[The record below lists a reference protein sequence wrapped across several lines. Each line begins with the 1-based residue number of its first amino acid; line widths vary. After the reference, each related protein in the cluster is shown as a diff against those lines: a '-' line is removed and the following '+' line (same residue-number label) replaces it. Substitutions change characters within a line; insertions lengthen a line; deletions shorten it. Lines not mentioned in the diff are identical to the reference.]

1 MKSGKERLNVL
12 IILIA
17 MCFPSAI
24 ALADEGAHKTHRGYD
39 GFRILFTSFNPSVR
53 FRRAADLFSLPILS

>member
-1 MKSGKERLNVL
+1 MKSGTERLNVL

-24 ALADEGAHKTHRGYD
+24 ALADEGMHIKTHRG
-39 GFRILFTSFNPSVR
+39 I
-53 FRRAADLFSLPILS
+53 